1 MFLEKFVSQSFVHK
15 DFFLEAVPGFQKTEH
30 SAVSSFLSKCLGLL
44 NGPKKKVIFLFCRGY

>member
-1 MFLEKFVSQSFVHK
+1 MSQSFVHK
-15 DFFLEAVPGFQKTEH
+15 DFFLEAVPGFQKTED